1 MASMDLHLRGQSI
14 VRVCF
19 EYAVSLKTDAGFE
32 LQIETPISVEPPV
45 GTGAEVVEIVP
56 DRPGVRG
63 GNLLALFREE
73 IGSSVAEDSGA
84 LVLMFI
90 NGIGL
95 RVEPSELYESWT
107 LTGPH
112 GEKYVCMPG
121 GEVARWP
128 AVRGPE
134 L

>member
-1 MASMDLHLRGQSI
+1 MAGMDLHLQGQSI
-14 VRVCF
+14 VRECF
-19 EYAVSLKTDAGFE
+19 EYAISLKTDAGFE
-32 LQIETPISVEPPV
+32 LQIEAPISVEAPA
-45 GTGAEVVEIVP
+45 GGGMEVVEIVP
-56 DRPGVRG
+56 DRPDAQG
-63 GNLLALFREE
+63 GYLLALLHEE
-73 IGSSVAEDSGA
+73 LGSSVVEDSGT
-84 LVLMFI
+84 LVLVFV
-90 NGIGL
+90 NGIRL

-128 AVRGPE
+128 AVKGPR